1 MAALK
6 PKRPNKAFSLF
17 ELIIAVTILA
27 TGIVVVLQALAYSAR
42 MAGLSIDTT
51 SAALL
56 AADKMQELDF
66 KESQRYISGDLLQV
80 KDKNEKFNW
89 EYGLSLDTE
98 LNLYKL
104 DFNLTWQR
112 RDREEKINLVSYIR

>member
-6 PKRPNKAFSLF
+6 PKRPSKAFSLL

-27 TGIVVVLQALAYSAR
+27 AGIVVVLQALSYSAR

-51 SAALL
+51 FAALL

-66 KESQRYISGDLLQV
+66 KESQGTISGDSLQV
-80 KDKNEKFNW
+80 KDKNGKFNW
-89 EYGLSLDTE
+89 EYGLSLDTN

-104 DFNLTWQR
+104 DFNVTWQR
-112 RDREEKINLVSYIR
+112 RDREEKINLASYIR